1 MNDTELQSSPITLDR
16 RLVLGEIDYQV
27 TAFPAED
34 HRIDLC
40 IVSSDGDGQVVSEIS
55 GGIAPSDLTALTDVL
70 TSTLSGLIA
79 MTQPALS
86 SRSPSARPDRPPN
99 RGTRWTEA
107 DDTRL
112 ITRYRAGG
120 RLRDLTDEFG
130 RTAGGIRARLEFLG
144 VLAPGA
150 PWQSTP
156 AQPASDQPVPA
167 GPASGRPASG
177 RPASDR
183 PASGRPA
190 SDRPASARPAAG
202 QPASGRPAS
211 ARPAAGQAASGRPA
225 AGQAA
230 SGRPASD
237 RPTSGQ
243 FAPDQGALDL
253 SRPGSS
259 AVEPRPGDPAPAG

>member
-167 GPASGRPASG
+167 GPASD

-183 PASGRPA
+183 PASDRPA
-190 SDRPASARPAAG
+190 SD
-202 QPASGRPAS
+202 
-211 ARPAAGQAASGRPA
+211 RPAAGQAASGRPA
-225 AGQAA
+225 AGHA
-230 SGRPASD
+230 ASD

>member
-40 IVSSDGDGQVVSEIS
+40 IVSSDGNGQVVSEIS
-55 GGIAPSDLTALTDVL
+55 GGIAPSDLTSLTDVL

-99 RGTRWTEA
+99 RGTRWTES

-112 ITRYRAGG
+112 TDRYRDGA

-130 RTAGGIRARLEFLG
+130 RTPGGIRARLEFLG

-150 PWQSTP
+150 PWQSTTAP
-156 AQPASDQPVPA
+156 
-167 GPASGRPASG
+167 PASGPPA
-177 RPASDR
+177 P
-183 PASGRPA
+183 
-190 SDRPASARPAAG
+190 DRPASARPAPDRQPRDSAG
-202 QPASGRPAS
+202 PAPS
-211 ARPAAGQAASGRPA
+211 AA
-225 AGQAA
+225 
-230 SGRPASD
+230 
-237 RPTSGQ
+237 
-243 FAPDQGALDL
+243 
-253 SRPGSS
+253 
-259 AVEPRPGDPAPAG
+259 EPRADDPAPAG

>member
-86 SRSPSARPDRPPN
+86 SRSPSGRRDRPPN

-112 ITRYRAGG
+112 ISRYRTGA
-120 RLRDLTDEFG
+120 RLRDLSDEFG
-130 RTAGGIRARLEFLG
+130 RTSGGIRARLEFLG
-144 VLAPGA
+144 ILAPGA
-150 PWQSTP
+150 PWQPTP
-156 AQPASDQPVPA
+156 DQPAADP
-167 GPASGRPASG
+167 
-177 RPASDR
+177 
-183 PASGRPA
+183 
-190 SDRPASARPAAG
+190 
-202 QPASGRPAS
+202 
-211 ARPAAGQAASGRPA
+211 
-225 AGQAA
+225 
-230 SGRPASD
+230 
-237 RPTSGQ
+237 
-243 FAPDQGALDL
+243 
-253 SRPGSS
+253 PG
-259 AVEPRPGDPAPAG
+259 PRPPADEPPAD